1 MTTAVLIDGAFFI
14 KRIRYFEKHNAYN
27 AEKMA
32 ALAFQLALRHLS
44 QKINNVK
51 QHDDLYRIFFYDCAP
66 LEKKM
71 HNPIS
76 KKPVDFAKSEEA
88 IFRKAL
94 HNELVKKRKLAL
106 RLGKLS
112 DNLVS
117 WRLKPHI
124 MSDLLKGKIE
134 RRDITEN
141 DVVIDVKQKG
151 VDMKIALDIAT
162 IALKKQADRIVLIS
176 GDSDFVPAAKL
187 ARREGIDFI
196 LDPMWQNIP
205 EDLFEH
211 IDGLYSSYQKPPHI
225 SQSELPEA

>member
-1 MTTAVLIDGAFFI
+1 MRTAVLIDGAFFI
-14 KRIRYFEKHNAYN
+14 KRIRHFEKHNAYN
-27 AEKMA
+27 AKRISS
-32 ALAFQLALRHLS
+32 LVFRLSLLHLS
-44 QKINNVK
+44 QKINGTK
-51 QHDDLYRIFFYDCAP
+51 QHDSLYRIFFYDCAP

-76 KKPVDFAKSEEA
+76 KKLIDFSKSDEA
-88 IFRKAL
+88 VFRREL
-94 HNELVKKRKLAL
+94 HKELIKTRKLAL

-112 DNLVS
+112 DQLTH
-117 WRLKPHI
+117 WRLKPAV
-124 MSDLLKGKIE
+124 MNKLLKGQIGQA
-134 RRDITEN
+134 DITEN

-151 VDMKIALDIAT
+151 VDMRIALDIASIT
-162 IALKKQADRIVLIS
+162 LKKQADRIILIS

-211 IDGLYSSYQKPPHI
+211 IDGLRSTYPI
-225 SQSELPEA
+225 SMPK